1 MNRVYAI
8 VTNTT
13 ENGHNVAGCAGTV
26 GVYSSKKKAVE
37 ALNRQRELARS
48 NNAELLIDE
57 PFEFWYRYDERKE
70 ITYQYYLNWYELND
84 MSLTQWDRVLP
95 RIKE

>member
-1 MNRVYAI
+1 MYQATSICVRQLFK
-8 VTNTT
+8 
-13 ENGHNVAGCAGTV
+13 ENLVKTAFT
-26 GVYSSKKKAVE
+26 
-37 ALNRQRELARS
+37 
-48 NNAELLIDE
+48 
-57 PFEFWYRYDERKE
+57 FEFWYRYDERKE